1 VILLT
6 GFEPFGGRT
15 INRSWEIVQRVQADT
30 ERVQLPVDFEKLA
43 RIVPEWMARRP
54 DAVLLVGEAPQD
66 CVTVET
72 IALNVIHDR
81 RSDNAGRQIEFAP
94 VRENRPLALPATWN
108 AIAVADAIDR
118 AGAPVEISHHAGTYA
133 CNAALYHALD
143 AASELGLRA
152 PIGFLHV
159 PANRWLG
166 CSTNLLAR
174 AIEAALRA
182 LR

>member
-1 VILLT
+1 MILLA

-15 INRSWEIVQRVQADT
+15 INRSWEAVQRVQADA
-30 ERVQLPVDFEKLA
+30 ERLQLPVDFEKLA
-43 RIVPEWMARRP
+43 RIVPEWMARHP
-54 DAVLLVGEAPQD
+54 EAVLLVGEANYAS
-66 CVTVET
+66 VTVET

-81 RSDNAGRQIEFAP
+81 RADNAGRRIELAS

-108 AIAVADAIDR
+108 ATAVAQAIDR

-143 AASELGLRA
+143 EASVLGLRA

-174 AIEAALRA
+174 AIEAALRVA
-182 LR
+182 R